1 MKISFLLFHPQAKGN
16 FCAPFF
22 SLSLS
27 LSLLYFGEKRKKFVS
42 ASCIDERRL
51 KEGESKSKKHKHVH
65 RPKRTVAKHSRQ
77 LRVIVSHNLKTF
89 LFSFFRGRC
98 AISVPNRTQVS
109 SQPFGG
115 IQVRD
120 QIDDGNFTPGIQRW
134 STHFLVFSHSLFIV
148 LWFSVSSPRAACVFD
163 DSFSASGVVWSLT
176 FSV

>member
-16 FCAPFF
+16 FCALFF

-27 LSLLYFGEKRKKFVS
+27 LSLPLIFWGEKKKFFS

-120 QIDDGNFTPGIQRW
+120 
-134 STHFLVFSHSLFIV
+134 
-148 LWFSVSSPRAACVFD
+148 
-163 DSFSASGVVWSLT
+163 
-176 FSV
+176 

>member
-65 RPKRTVAKHSRQ
+65 WPKRTVAKHSRQ
-77 LRVIVSHNLKTF
+77 LRVIVSHDLKTF

-120 QIDDGNFTPGIQRW
+120 
-134 STHFLVFSHSLFIV
+134 
-148 LWFSVSSPRAACVFD
+148 
-163 DSFSASGVVWSLT
+163 
-176 FSV
+176 